1 MGKLGLGAAPKPQ
14 MMPGKKRIKK
24 PGEVEK
30 KVLQVKIMFLKR
42 ENLMYVC
49 RVLAREKNKGG
60 GFYVIRG
67 QDLAG
72 AQSVPLGGGLGA
84 CLPRIFALMVL

>member
-30 KVLQVKIMFLKR
+30 KVLQVKKIMFLKQ

-60 GFYVIRG
+60 GFYMYVIRG
-67 QDLAG
+67 LARK
-72 AQSVPLGGGLGA
+72 V
-84 CLPRIFALMVL
+84 CL